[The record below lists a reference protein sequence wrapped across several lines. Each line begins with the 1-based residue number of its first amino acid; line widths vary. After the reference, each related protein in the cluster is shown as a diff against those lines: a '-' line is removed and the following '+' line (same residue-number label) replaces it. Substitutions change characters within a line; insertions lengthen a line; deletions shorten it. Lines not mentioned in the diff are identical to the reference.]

1 MGLFENILARAQYQ
15 PNTAGFPVV
24 EPPVDESALA
34 AQARDV
40 AGRKLAA
47 PYRYPLGTDPLTADN
62 PYFTQPNVRDGR
74 GYPPSGYRDPRI
86 SVSLEPF
93 VTQAGMIAP
102 QSAGLPPV
110 VPNPDVTDIGGGMQ
124 GGGLAPAVPLP
135 MARPPEADAS
145 TTDVSAAA
153 RQPSAAPTNL
163 APQIA
168 APPAPAPAS
177 SPVEAP
183 SMFGRLGSGLMG
195 GLERNSNALLALGAG
210 FAGAPNIGQA
220 ISRASAAV
228 IPAHAADVKQQ
239 LDLQSRSYGT
249 QALIAAGVPIQQAIA
264 ASGDPDLKKALIQ
277 NYIIDRKSEIKSVKS
292 KDAFGNETERLYSV
306 NPFDNTSKE
315 ITLGGADGKGGAAAG
330 GKNASFA
337 EGITPETFDHSKV
350 GDEYLSQFSP
360 EMQAGVKAY
369 LRGDSLPTGRQQQ
382 AQVIKQIAQKYGD
395 DIGVPANDQ
404 AYYQRKNFVNS
415 LGNTNSGVGMQVK
428 GFQQGLE
435 HLTELSSKLEKLGNW
450 NGLGIA
456 PLANAVNAVRGQTT
470 SQADI
475 RKGVDAGAQA
485 LAGEIGKLYSG
496 SSGGG
501 VHERSATKA
510 LFGPNLSG
518 PEMAGALES
527 TLELMRGGLRTVEQ
541 RRDELFPGAE
551 KPRGANFLGPKQ
563 EEAISKIE
571 STIKRL
577 RGEAVAPAAAAPTLP
592 SGKTST
598 GIPWS
603 VN

>member
-1 MGLFENILARAQYQ
+1 MGLLEDILARAQYT
-15 PNTAGFPVV
+15 PAMGGWPAAA
-24 EPPVDESALA
+24 PPVDEAALA
-34 AQARDV
+34 EAARQA
-40 AGRKLAA
+40 AGSRTATSKRR
-47 PYRYPLGTDPLTADN
+47 PNPLTLAPDAN
-62 PYFTQPNVRDGR
+62 SAGVQLAMDQAPEGTGV
-74 GYPPSGYRDPRI
+74 
-86 SVSLEPF
+86 PF
-93 VTQAGMIAP
+93 STQAGMLA
-102 QSAGLPPV
+102 PPV
-110 VPNPDVTDIGGGMQ
+110 TVSP
-124 GGGLAPAVPLP
+124 PAASPAGPVPLP
-135 MARPPEADAS
+135 MARPAEADLPAAP
-145 TTDVSAAA
+145 TDVSAAA
-153 RQPSAAPTNL
+153 RQPSAPTNL

-168 APPAPAPAS
+168 ASPSAAA
-177 SPVEAP
+177 PVEAP
-183 SMFGRLGSGLMG
+183 SMFGRLGTGLMN

-210 FAGAPNIGQA
+210 FAGAPNIGQG
-220 ISRASAAV
+220 ISRASAAI
-228 IPAHAADVKQQ
+228 IPAHAADVKQS

-249 QALIAAGVPIQQAIA
+249 KALVDAGVPLQQAIA
-264 ASGDPDLKKALIQ
+264 AAGDPDLKKALIQ

-292 KDAFGNETERLYSV
+292 KDAFGNETERLYSI

-315 ITLGGADGKGGAAAG
+315 ITLGGSGGKGGAAAG

-337 EGITPETFDHSKV
+337 EGVTPETFDHSKV
-350 GDEYLSQFSP
+350 GDEYLGQFSP

-404 AYYQRKNFVNS
+404 AYYQRKNFVTS

-501 VHERSATKA
+501 VHERAATKA

-541 RRDELFPGAE
+541 RRDELFPGE
-551 KPRGANFLGPKQ
+551 KPKGANFLGPQ
-563 EEAISKIE
+563 QQEAISKIE

-577 RGEAVAPAAAAPTLP
+577 RGEADAAPSAPAAPKPGRYIYDPAA
-592 SGKTST
+592 GKLV
-598 GIPWS
+598 PAQ
-603 VN
+603 